1 MVMTRIVE
9 GVHTCK
15 VASPG
20 VDHPLQDVE
29 PEARDTQVYVHT
41 PLSQDREKLYQ
52 ISQTRD

>member
-1 MVMTRIVE
+1 MQSGMPWSR
-9 GVHTCK
+9 
-15 VASPG
+15 
-20 VDHPLQDVE
+20 HPLQYVE